1 MRKTWSALRCSIGRM
16 LSWKTIVFTVLS
28 AALYVTLLPYVHQ
41 EGASIEEVLLTL
53 VGGFEYE
60 EIIAFKLDELFVWT
74 LLLMSYLRCVSI
86 AMQEEYDGRCKDT
99 LYRFSSYQSWYMNQA
114 IAASVACAG
123 ITLLIVIGAVTGA
136 LLWGRGQFGAIM
148 ATMEGFYAPAW
159 AALSH
164 CSGVIA
170 LQCTHADA
178 MANAGSFSDRTCGYG
193 SSSLSL
199 AHRCF
204 ALCLFQCLPPSNQ
217 RAV

>member
-1 MRKTWSALRCSIGRM
+1 MTMRKTWSALRCSIGRM

-114 IAASVACAG
+114 IASKRCLCRNYPIDCYRRG
-123 ITLLIVIGAVTGA
+123 YRRFTLGKRAVWCYHGNNGGVLRTCLGSIVS
-136 LLWGRGQFGAIM
+136 LLWG
-148 ATMEGFYAPAW
+148 Y
-159 AALSH
+159 
-164 CSGVIA
+164 
-170 LQCTHADA
+170 
-178 MANAGSFSDRTCGYG
+178 
-193 SSSLSL
+193 
-199 AHRCF
+199 CF
-204 ALCLFQCLPPSNQ
+204 AMHSC
-217 RAV
+217 